1 MMWDKKHGIYAFLAL
16 GFMMS
21 SIIESR
27 KTPPMQMA
35 HPMALR
41 PEIDSL
47 KTMAEPTMTTTR
59 LAVLATD

>member
-1 MMWDKKHGIYAFLAL
+1 MM
-16 GFMMS
+16 
-21 SIIESR
+21 ESK

-35 HPMALR
+35 QPMALR
-41 PEIDSL
+41 PEMFSL